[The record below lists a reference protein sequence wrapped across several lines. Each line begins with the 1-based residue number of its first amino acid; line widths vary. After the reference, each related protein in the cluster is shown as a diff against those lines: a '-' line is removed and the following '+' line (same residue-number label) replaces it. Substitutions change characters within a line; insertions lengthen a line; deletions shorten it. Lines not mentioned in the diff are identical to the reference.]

1 MFCKKC
7 GKEVPE
13 DAEYCTN
20 CGYKLPERK
29 LKEELSDGTNINY
42 TFEETKNKNV
52 EGKYGGFFGPEK
64 AGIDKGILG
73 GIIMMGIAVIWFFG
87 GLSVG
92 LIFFYP
98 PILFVIGM
106 YASLK
111 GVVTGNIRGKKEDEE
126 QRVTY

>member
-1 MFCKKC
+1 MNCPKC

-13 DAEYCTN
+13 AVEYCTN
-20 CGYKLPERK
+20 CGYKLSERK
-29 LKEELSDGTNINY
+29 LIKELSDGTNINY

-87 GLSVG
+87 GLS
-92 LIFFYP
+92 
-98 PILFVIGM
+98 
-106 YASLK
+106 
-111 GVVTGNIRGKKEDEE
+111 IRD
-126 QRVTY
+126 RLRAINYTFL